1 MIWRRLTVICKL
13 AIFQAEMGL
22 SEDSMLTIRALKI
35 KTIRLAENDNSAVC
49 VSIMQIRYLLG
60 RNGIMSEFHRKTS
73 KMAL

>member
-1 MIWRRLTVICKL
+1 
-13 AIFQAEMGL
+13 
-22 SEDSMLTIRALKI
+22 MLTIRALKI